1 MISGRESRNP
11 ADGRRALVF
20 SSEESERKMHF
31 GRTALRPAG
40 GPRAFTAASRIH
52 DARARRK
59 RVVAFS
65 IPGRLRET
73 RLKNDRRN

>member
-20 SSEESERKMHF
+20 PSEESERKMHF
-31 GRTALRPAG
+31 GRRADPAHL
-40 GPRAFTAASRIH
+40 PLHHEFMM
-52 DARARRK
+52 RARGGREEA
-59 RVVAFS
+59 VAFS

-73 RLKNDRRN
+73 RLKNDRRTE